1 MTKLALIV
9 ADKEPQGAPFLGV
22 AYLASYV
29 RKYLNLSN
37 IKIFSYILKDF
48 TELEDFSP
56 DIVGISAMSPQ
67 FPAAI
72 ELSKKIKKEL
82 GVPII
87 VGGSHISA
95 LPELLPE
102 SCDIG
107 VIGEGEQ
114 TLLELIS
121 LYTSKGWDKRS
132 LYKIKGIA
140 FRDDEK
146 IVVTNRRER
155 IKPLDKIPYPARDSL
170 DMEHFLQTGNTFG
183 PHFGRGTHMFTSRG
197 CPYNCVFCSSVAFWG
212 KSLLHSPEYTVGEI
226 KALIETYGVELIH
239 LYDDLFL
246 INKKRLAL
254 ISELIDSVGI
264 NKKVKFGILGRVDLF
279 DEEICKYLKKM
290 NVIHVN
296 FGMESGCQ
304 RVLDFLKNKTI
315 TIQQTMDAVKL
326 AKEYGFTVDGSFII
340 GSPDETEEEMLETLE
355 FIKSL
360 QLDKFAHFILT
371 PYPGS
376 DLWKIAEELGV
387 VSEEMDWSRLWMSRR
402 HLRNVEDQLVLNKSI
417 SKERLF
423 EIWKIFEKERL
434 KLFDYNW
441 QDRFRKKR

>member
-1 MTKLALIV
+1 
-9 ADKEPQGAPFLGV
+9 
-22 AYLASYV
+22 
-29 RKYLNLSN
+29 
-37 IKIFSYILKDF
+37 
-48 TELEDFSP
+48 
-56 DIVGISAMSPQ
+56 
-67 FPAAI
+67 
-72 ELSKKIKKEL
+72 
-82 GVPII
+82 
-87 VGGSHISA
+87 
-95 LPELLPE
+95 
-102 SCDIG
+102 
-107 VIGEGEQ
+107 
-114 TLLELIS
+114 
-121 LYTSKGWDKRS
+121 
-132 LYKIKGIA
+132 
-140 FRDDEK
+140 
-146 IVVTNRRER
+146 
-155 IKPLDKIPYPARDSL
+155 
-170 DMEHFLQTGNTFG
+170 
-183 PHFGRGTHMFTSRG
+183 
-197 CPYNCVFCSSVAFWG
+197 
-212 KSLLHSPEYTVGEI
+212 VGEI